1 MKTLILT
8 SILILILLLL
18 QAELFV
24 PRVNVAASSP
34 TAYSPDVAAD
44 VAKQIKKLQSKD
56 PYARVRAAYALGD
69 MGYRAAP
76 AVPFLINALGDT
88 QVGKSLADKLFG
100 FLFLGGGGCGVSTA
114 AMNNLV
120 RIGSP
125 AVDPL
130 IGALRNHNSRI
141 RYHAASALGSLALGG
156 IKAHNAVPSLIEALH
171 DENSQVKNFAAR
183 SLGDIGDQRAVEPL
197 IRALRDEDMGVR
209 GDAASALGKLKNKRA
224 IRPLLAMLK
233 ERKQNYQFAA
243 EALREITGQ
252 SFGDDLR
259 KWQEFCEK
267 TYLNND

>member
-1 MKTLILT
+1 MKTQTIA
-8 SILILILLLL
+8 SILILVCLLL
-18 QAELFV
+18 QAELVV
-24 PRVNVAASSP
+24 PRENVAAGLP
-34 TAYSPDVAAD
+34 TAYSPDIAAD
-44 VAKQIKKLQSKD
+44 VSKQIKKLQSKD
-56 PYARVRAAYALGD
+56 PYTRVRATYALGD

-76 AVPFLINALGDT
+76 AVPFLINALGDNE
-88 QVGKSLADKLFG
+88 VGKSLADKLFG
-100 FLFLGGGGCGVSTA
+100 ILFLGGGGCGVSTA

-130 IGALRNHNSRI
+130 IGALRHPNSRI
-141 RYHAASALGSLALGG
+141 RYHAASALGSIALGG
-156 IKAHNAVPSLIEALH
+156 IKAHNAVPPLIEALH

-183 SLGDIGDQRAVEPL
+183 SLGYIDDQQAVEPL
-197 IRALRDEDMGVR
+197 IHALRDEDMGVR
-209 GDAASALGKLKNKRA
+209 GDAASALGKLKTKRA

-252 SFGDDLR
+252 SLGDDFR

-267 TYLNND
+267 TNLVND

>member
-1 MKTLILT
+1 MKTLII
-8 SILILILLLL
+8 SIFLLVCLLL
-18 QAELFV
+18 QAELV
-24 PRVNVAASSP
+24 ATRESVAASSP
-34 TAYSPDVAAD
+34 ITYSPDVAAD
-44 VAKQIKKLQSKD
+44 VAKQIEKLQSKN
-56 PYARVRAAYALGD
+56 PYTRVRAAYALGD

-88 QVGKSLADKLFG
+88 EVGKSLADKLFG
-100 FLFLGGGGCGVSTA
+100 FLFQGGGGCGVSTA

-130 IGALRNHNSRI
+130 IGALQNHNARI
-141 RYHAASALGSLALGG
+141 RYHAASALGSLTLAG
-156 IKAHNAVPSLIEALH
+156 IKASNAVPPLIEALH

-183 SLGDIGDQRAVEPL
+183 SLGDIDDQRAVEPL
-197 IRALRDEDMGVR
+197 IHALRDEDMGVR

-267 TYLNND
+267 TNLDHD